1 MSNISSQL
9 SNQKAAALNFRNLVI
24 QATMERVTLT
34 HQLALTMDQSS
45 LDERAKAALADC
57 LVLYEDTISQLN
69 RSMDA
74 SSSHEDS
81 QTWLS
86 GAVANHETCKNG
98 FVELDSSFH
107 LPTTPFMT
115 NNIFESLSNSLAIN
129 RAILMP
135 ISSIGNRK
143 LLSNGFPSWVSA
155 ADRKLLQ
162 SSSVKANIVVA
173 QDGSGNYKTI
183 SEAVAASVK
192 QSSGGS
198 RFVIH
203 VKAGTY
209 DEKVQITTSMNNLM
223 LIGDGAGV
231 TVITGSKSVQ
241 DGTTF
246 NSATVVVTGAGF
258 IAKDITFENT
268 AGPKK
273 QQAVALL
280 SRSDLSVVYRCSF
293 KGYQDTLCVYSQ
305 RQFYRNCDI
314 YGTVDFIFG
323 DAVAVFQSCNM
334 YLRKPLTGQENTVT
348 AQGRSDPN
356 ENTGISI
363 QDCNIAAAE
372 NLGSTRSYLG
382 RPWKAYSRTV
392 VMKTTIGGAID
403 PAGWLEWDG
412 NSAPST
418 LYYGE
423 YMNSGAGAGTGGRVK
438 WPGYHVMSSSDANK
452 FTVGNFLGG
461 GSWIASAG
469 VPYTAGL

>member
-1 MSNISSQL
+1 
-9 SNQKAAALNFRNLVI
+9 
-24 QATMERVTLT
+24 MERVTLT

-86 GAVANHETCKNG
+86 GAIANHETCKNG
-98 FVELDSSFH
+98 FMELDSSFH
-107 LPTTPFMT
+107 LPTSPFMT

-129 RAILMP
+129 RAIVMP

-155 ADRKLLQ
+155 IDRKLLQ
-162 SSSVKANIVVA
+162 SSSVEANIVVA

-209 DEKVQITTSMNNLM
+209 DEKVQITKSMTNLM

-231 TVITGSKSVQ
+231 TVITG
-241 DGTTF
+241 T
-246 NSATVVVTGAGF
+246 VTGGGF
-258 IAKDITFENT
+258 IAKDITFQNT
-268 AGPKK
+268 AGPEK
-273 QQAVALL
+273 QQAVALR
-280 SRSDLSVVYRCSF
+280 SGSDLSVFYRCSF
-293 KGYQDTLCVYSQ
+293 EGYQDTLYVYSQ

-323 DAVAVFQSCNM
+323 DAITVLQSCNM

-363 QDCNIAAAE
+363 QDSNIAAARGE
-372 NLGSTRSYLG
+372 PGLDQVVPGS
-382 RPWKAYSRTV
+382 
-392 VMKTTIGGAID
+392 AI
-403 PAGWLEWDG
+403 
-412 NSAPST
+412 
-418 LYYGE
+418 
-423 YMNSGAGAGTGGRVK
+423 
-438 WPGYHVMSSSDANK
+438 
-452 FTVGNFLGG
+452 
-461 GSWIASAG
+461 
-469 VPYTAGL
+469 